1 MVVFTCE
8 DNVEEENVAVAA
20 VVGVDDD
27 AEVEVAAEFEVEEE
41 EEETKEAFASRRFR
55 ASRRDRIGVAAFETG
70 METGTETG
78 TTAVTS
84 SSSSSDDNR
93 LTTLFMTTC
102 QGNFFLTQTEGAKE
116 TGSLRLILPTSL

>member
-1 MVVFTCE
+1 M
-8 DNVEEENVAVAA
+8 AA

-102 QGNFFLTQTEGAKE
+102 QGNFF
-116 TGSLRLILPTSL
+116 

>member
-1 MVVFTCE
+1 MVVFTCA
-8 DNVEEENVAVAA
+8 DNVEEENMAVAA

-93 LTTLFMTTC
+93 LTTLFMH
-102 QGNFFLTQTEGAKE
+102 GNFFLTHKQRGPK
-116 TGSLRLILPTSL
+116 TGSLRLILPT

>member
-1 MVVFTCE
+1 MVVFTCD

-27 AEVEVAAEFEVEEE
+27 AEVEVAAEFEVEE

-93 LTTLFMTTC
+93 LTTLFM
-102 QGNFFLTQTEGAKE
+102 QPGELFFNLQTEGAKDWE
-116 TGSLRLILPTSL
+116 SSLNLATLSL

>member
-93 LTTLFMTTC
+93 LTTLFMT
-102 QGNFFLTQTEGAKE
+102 QGTFLSKQRGPKTVGLS
-116 TGSLRLILPTSL
+116 SLNLADLPTFL

>member
-1 MVVFTCE
+1 MVVFTCD

-70 METGTETG
+70 METGMETG
-78 TTAVTS
+78 RTAVTS
-84 SSSSSDDNR
+84 SSSSSDNR
-93 LTTLFMTTC
+93 LTTLFMSARTTRIRLSIINTKLERGPKC
-102 QGNFFLTQTEGAKE
+102 ES
-116 TGSLRLILPTSL
+116 SLIIFG